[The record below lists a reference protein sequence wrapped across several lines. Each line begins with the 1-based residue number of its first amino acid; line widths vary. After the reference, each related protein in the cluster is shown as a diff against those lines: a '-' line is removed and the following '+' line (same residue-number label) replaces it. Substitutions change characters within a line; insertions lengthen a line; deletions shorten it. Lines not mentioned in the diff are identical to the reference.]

1 MAHKEFFGDSYQYAH
16 RVLLHCI
23 LPSDQS
29 DRWIVHPILFR
40 EKGGGLDVAKYAKF
54 LGVDHGVVLESGK
67 DGSALTGASLVKD
80 VGDRPGPYVFL
91 DPDTGIDFG
100 KLDPKTGVVSWKKDQ
115 EHVRVKRLA
124 DIAKQT
130 GRKIVLVFDHAYE
143 RERFKVNER
152 SKGVPI
158 PHSGK
163 CKARKRSGDK
173 CEYLCGKCKTM
184 EQVTRR
190 LRCLCAEHGLHCAAL
205 IVRTGT
211 SVNYV
216 WVSTKLKEVTDVT
229 SRIRRQL
236 PMPCWRL
243 VSCPCSAKPS

>member
-1 MAHKEFFGDSYQYAH
+1 MAHKDFFGDSYQYAH
-16 RVLLHCI
+16 RVLLHVI

-29 DRWIVHPILFR
+29 DRWIVHPMLFR
-40 EKGGGLDVAKYAKF
+40 KKGGGLDVAAYAKF
-54 LGVDHGVVLESGK
+54 LGVDHGVVLERYK
-67 DGSALTGASLVKD
+67 DGSALTRTNLVKD

-100 KLDPKTGVVSWKKDQ
+100 KKDQ
-115 EHVRVKRLA
+115 EHVRVKQLA
-124 DIAKQT
+124 AIAAQT

-143 RERFKVNER
+143 RKRFKVSER
-152 SKGVPI
+152 SKGVPR
-158 PHSGK
+158 PHCGK
-163 CKARKRSGDK
+163 CKARKPSGDK
-173 CEYLCGKCKTM
+173 CEYLCGKCKTV

-190 LRCLCAEHGLHCAAL
+190 LRCLCDEHGLHCAAL

-216 WVSTKLKEVTDVT
+216 WVSRKPEEVTDVT

-243 VSCPCSAKPS
+243 VSCPCSAKSS